1 LTLTGN
7 NAQRTSKQLTT
18 NVEAYELY
26 MRGRALITKRGRH
39 VAPGMEC
46 LKQAVELDP
55 GFAAAWG
62 GLAEAFCVQ
71 GYLGIAPPCEC
82 MPRALT
88 AARRAVALD
97 PTSGEA
103 HCALAA
109 ALMLWERD
117 YDKARR
123 TFVKGLELNPT
134 YTQGRAWYGLFLLQ
148 WVYAETAAGLAE
160 VRLAYER
167 DPLSAYSPSILAFAL
182 AQAGE
187 TAEGLA
193 FARLAVERDPD
204 AFVYHWIHTLIA
216 HVHGAFEE
224 CFAAADRAAE
234 VSNRHHFVLA
244 YRTIACADCGRLA
257 EARALHEEL
266 RTKRAQVY
274 VPYFSLA
281 ISASAV
287 GDMDGAIEYA
297 QQACDE
303 REPAL
308 VIMPRVFP
316 NLAHLRKEPRFADV
330 LRRIGFPN
338 L

>member
-1 LTLTGN
+1 
-7 NAQRTSKQLTT
+7 
-18 NVEAYELY
+18 
-26 MRGRALITKRGRH
+26 MRGRALLTKRGKH
-39 VAPGMEC
+39 IAPGMEC

-62 GLAEAFCVQ
+62 GLAEAFAVQ
-71 GYLGIAPPCEC
+71 GYMGMAPPGEC

-88 AARRAVALD
+88 AARRAVSLD
-97 PTSGEA
+97 ATSGEA

-109 ALMLWERD
+109 GLMLWEHD
-117 YDKARR
+117 YDAARR
-123 TFVKGLELNPT
+123 SFLKGLELNPN
-134 YTQGRAWYGLFLLQ
+134 YTQGRSWYGLFLLQ
-148 WVYAETAAGLAE
+148 WIYGEIAPGLAE

-167 DPLSAYSPSILAFAL
+167 DPLSAYTASIMAFAL

-187 TAEGLA
+187 TAEGLT

-216 HVHGAFEE
+216 HLHGAWDE

-244 YRTIACADCGRLA
+244 FRALACADSGRLV
-257 EARALHEEL
+257 EARALYDEL
-266 RTKRAQVY
+266 RTKRTHGY

-281 ISASAV
+281 SAASAT
-287 GDMDGAIEYA
+287 GDMDGAIELA

-303 REPAL
+303 REPGL
-308 VIMPRVFP
+308 VIMSGHFP
-316 NLAHLRKEPRFADV
+316 AQHSLRNDPRFADV
-330 LRRIGFPN
+330 LRRVGLPN
-338 L
+338 LSKRP